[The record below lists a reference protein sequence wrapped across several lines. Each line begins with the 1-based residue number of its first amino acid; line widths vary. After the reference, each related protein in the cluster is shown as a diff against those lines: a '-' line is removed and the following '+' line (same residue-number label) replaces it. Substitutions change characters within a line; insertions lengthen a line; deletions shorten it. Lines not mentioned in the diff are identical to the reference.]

1 MNTDP
6 RRPDA
11 DAVTRQPNATPIG
24 APLKKAASWRLLMV
38 LGVASVISGDFA
50 GWNFGLVEGGWGG
63 MLIATLLMA
72 VMYFTVVFSLAE
84 LAAAMPVA
92 GGGYEFA
99 RRALSEWG
107 GFITGVSILIE
118 YAIAPAAIATFIS
131 AYVQSLTGFGGWP
144 VALSCYVIFVGC
156 HLAGVGE
163 ALKLM
168 LVITAVAAVAL
179 IVFYVAMAPKF
190 AVSNLFDVVPAQESH
205 ALGASRFL
213 PNGISGAWQ
222 AIPFALWFFLAVEG
236 VALAGEESANPGRD
250 LPRGLIGAMTLL
262 FGFAMATLLLTPGG
276 AGASDVGPSGDPLLT
291 ALASPNAYGG
301 TNAVYWFVNV
311 AGLAGLVASFFAII
325 YGYSRLTFALAR
337 AGYLPAFLKRTN
349 RRGAPIWALVIP
361 GGIGMGLSF
370 VIAGQ
375 WLMLVAV
382 FGATVSY
389 ALMML
394 SHIRLRL
401 REPDLAR
408 PYRTPGGI
416 WVSGTGLLLACV
428 ATVAG
433 LLAHPLV
440 VAATVGVYVLAA
452 LWFALLR
459 FRTAS
464 RASHLI

>member
-1 MNTDP
+1 MDQPT
-6 RRPDA
+6 
-11 DAVTRQPNATPIG
+11 AVAAN

-72 VMYFTVVFSLAE
+72 AMYFAVVFSLAE
-84 LAAAMPVA
+84 LAAALPVA

-131 AYVQSLTGFGGWP
+131 AYVESLTGVGGWP
-144 VALSCYVIFVGC
+144 VSLACYLIFVGC

-168 LVITAVAAVAL
+168 LVITAIAAVAL
-179 IVFYVAMAPKF
+179 LVFYIAMAPKF
-190 AVSNLFDVVPAQESH
+190 STANLSDIAPIET
-205 ALGASRFL
+205 LGSSQFL
-213 PNGISGAWQ
+213 PYGVSGAWQ

-262 FGFAMATLLLTPGG
+262 FCFAMATLLLTPGG
-276 AGASDVGPSGDPLLT
+276 AGSRQIGPSGDPLLT

-301 TNAVYWFVNV
+301 PNAVYWVVNI

-337 AGYLPAFLKRTN
+337 AGYLPALMQRTN
-349 RRGAPIWALVIP
+349 RRGAPTWALIIP
-361 GGIGMGLSF
+361 GAIGMTLSF
-370 VIAGQ
+370 AVAGQ

-389 ALMML
+389 VLMML
-394 SHIRLRL
+394 SHIKLR
-401 REPDLAR
+401 RCEPGLAR
-408 PYRTPGGI
+408 PYRTPGGV
-416 WVSGTGLLLACV
+416 WVSGAGLLLAIA

-433 LLAHPLV
+433 LLAHPAV
-440 VAATVGVYVLAA
+440 VGATVGVYLLAA

-459 FRTAS
+459 REAEPVGS
-464 RASHLI
+464 EGS